1 MPSPERKTHLVKLR
15 LMLVLPVLAIGL
27 AAAPVSAAAPPR
39 IPLVEDWAITPN
51 LTALSFSERSV
62 PTTGP
67 ESNFI
72 NSDLAFWGD
81 MVIQGH
87 YNGFRLVDVSK
98 PKKPREIID
107 YEECA
112 PKNPTGAVPG
122 NQGDIA
128 IYGDILSR
136 SWNSN
141 TPASGASCDG
151 QFVPPGFEGL
161 HIFDISDRQD
171 PDLIASVDLQCGS
184 HTQTMVPDTANNR
197 LLVYV
202 GSSSTSCPNFDIVEI
217 PLANPATARLLRQV
231 PTEEH
236 PCHDIGVI
244 LGSAMKLACAGGNSL
259 TLYSLGGPDGGS
271 LEFPEEMHHILPGIP
286 SAAHSAAFTYDG
298 KVVVFG
304 WEPGGGVQPRCT
316 TTGTVFPNG
325 QVQTDDMK
333 SYFFFS
339 VETGELL
346 GKFVLPRDQG
356 LDEACTIHNYNVI
369 PLRKRGGKQRYVLV
383 AGNYM
388 SGISVVEFTDPAN
401 AREIAYADPPA
412 FPDGFAGGD
421 WSTYWYNGRI
431 YESDLVWGL
440 LTWRINDPRVKGY
453 YRTPYSNPQTQEF
466 TIDARDGRGDDDDD
480 DDRGGGN
487 DD

>member
-1 MPSPERKTHLVKLR
+1 VGSPERRARLLKLR
-15 LMLVLPVLAIGL
+15 LLLVLPVLAIGL
-27 AAAPVSAAAPPR
+27 AAAPVSVAKPPR
-39 IPLVEDWAITPN
+39 LPVVGDWAITSN
-51 LTALSFSERSV
+51 LTALSFSERTV
-62 PTTGP
+62 PTSGP

-81 MVIQGH
+81 MVVQGH
-87 YNGFRLVDVSK
+87 YNGFRLVDLSQ

-122 NQGDIA
+122 NQGDVA

-141 TPASGASCDG
+141 TPPAGASCDG

-184 HTQTMVPDTANNR
+184 HTQTMVPDLANNR

-202 GSSSTSCPNFDIVEI
+202 GSSSAVCTNFDIVEI
-217 PLANPATARLLRQV
+217 PLGNPAGARLLRQV
-231 PTEEH
+231 PTEGH

-286 SAAHSAAFTYDG
+286 SSGHSAAFTYDG
-298 KVVVFG
+298 EVVVFG

-369 PLRKRGGKQRYVLV
+369 PLRKRGGEQRYVLV

-388 SGISVVEFTDPAN
+388 SGISVVDFTDPAN
-401 AREIAYADPPA
+401 AEEIAFADPPA

-421 WSTYWYNGRI
+421 WSTYWYNGHI
-431 YESDLVWGL
+431 YESDLVRGL
-440 LTWRINDPRVKGY
+440 LTWRINDPRVKAF

-466 TIDARDGRGDDDDD
+466 TID
-480 DDRGGGN
+480 
-487 DD
+487 

>member
-1 MPSPERKTHLVKLR
+1 VGSPERRARLLKLR
-15 LMLVLPVLAIGL
+15 LLLVLPVLAIGL
-27 AAAPVSAAAPPR
+27 AAAPVSVAKPPR
-39 IPLVEDWAITPN
+39 LPVVGDWAITSN
-51 LTALSFSERSV
+51 LTALSFSERTV
-62 PTTGP
+62 PTSGP

-81 MVIQGH
+81 MVVQGH
-87 YNGFRLVDVSK
+87 YNGFRLVDLSQ

-141 TPASGASCDG
+141 TPLAGSSCDG
-151 QFVPPGFEGL
+151 QFVQPGFEGL

-184 HTQTMVPDTANNR
+184 HTQTMVPDLANSR

-202 GSSSTSCPNFDIVEI
+202 GSSSPTCTNFDIVEI
-217 PLANPATARLLRQV
+217 PLGNPAAASLLRQI
-231 PTEEH
+231 PTVGH

-286 SAAHSAAFTYDG
+286 SSGHSAAFTYDG
-298 KVVVFG
+298 EVVVFG

-369 PLRKRGGKQRYVLV
+369 PLRKRGGEQRYVLV

-388 SGISVVEFTDPAN
+388 SGISVVDFTDPAN
-401 AREIAYADPPA
+401 AEEIAFADPPA

-421 WSTYWYNGRI
+421 WSTYWYNGHI
-431 YESDLVWGL
+431 YESDLVRGL
-440 LTWRINDPRVKGY
+440 LTWRINDPRVKAF
-453 YRTPYSNPQTQEF
+453 YRAPYSNPQTQEF
-466 TIDARDGRGDDDDD
+466 TID
-480 DDRGGGN
+480 
-487 DD
+487 